1 MFRFSCFHS
10 YINSPKTKVPCKILN
25 LKSGIFDIEIEWF
38 HVDVERLR
46 KYGGDMVK
54 QAYDMKMWKSTYWKI
69 VLRRMV
75 DCMALHMLFS
85 IQNLMNQDMK
95 SEIVNEMMVPHGRGI
110 DRMLEESP
118 MVAGKREKLNRSVN
132 VLRESKESVASM
144 MDQISAYVN

>member
-10 YINSPKTKVPCKILN
+10 SINSQKPKVPCKILN

-38 HVDVERLR
+38 HVDVEHLR

-54 QAYDMKMWKSTYWKI
+54 QAYDMKMRKSAYWNI

-75 DCMALHMLFS
+75 DCMHMLFS
-85 IQNLMNQDMK
+85 LQNLMNQDME
-95 SEIVNEMMVPHGRGI
+95 SEIVNEVMVPHGRSI

-118 MVAGKREKLNRSVN
+118 MVAGKREKLNRSVKL
-132 VLRESKESVASM
+132 LRESKESVASM
-144 MDQISAYVN
+144 MDQIAAYVN